1 MCLTLN
7 SVNYMSYTVIRYD
20 ICIYVHPKAD
30 GWTAYCTELK
40 TEKNNEEKLNKNPSC
55 SEQTV

>member
-1 MCLTLN
+1 
-7 SVNYMSYTVIRYD
+7 MSYTVIRYD